1 MIMELGEKV
10 ASAPAVAQ
18 RSGRHRVR
26 RGAAATGIPLAFVAV
41 VALAACTGGA
51 STPEPSRAG
60 AMSTPAPS
68 ASPNTA
74 SAPSTTTVPP
84 AGTPSASATP
94 SPSGPVRL
102 IGDGSTADTGPQPNQ
117 PPAPTKLKPGERPPQ
132 FVVVSWDGAGEGQS
146 KLFTR
151 WRAFASAKKI
161 PMTFFLTG
169 LYVLPSSH
177 RMDYTPPGR
186 AAGASD
192 IPWFPDSAVR
202 ATIENVRAAWLEG
215 HEIGTHFNGHFCGP
229 KGGSSWTPAQWD
241 QEIALAKRFV
251 TTWKTST
258 GLDLPPFPFDYEKE
272 LVGAR
277 TPCLEGQAGLVKAAA
292 VKSWRYDTSG
302 TGTQI
307 WPRKLAG
314 SHLWN
319 IPLQSIPLAGR
330 EVLSMDY
337 NFYAIQSK
345 AQNGDPASYAV
356 WEAQVRDAYLAG
368 FRRAYEGNRAPL
380 IIGYHFE
387 GWNGGIYMN
396 GLEKALT
403 EISGKAE
410 VRFVTFKQLCD
421 WLDAQDPGVLAA
433 LQKLPVGKAPAGGW
447 SKSS

>member
-1 MIMELGEKV
+1 MVQVNLVDIVGC
-10 ASAPAVAQ
+10 
-18 RSGRHRVR
+18 RSV
-26 RGAAATGIPLAFVAV
+26 TGIRTRSRRARHLAGVTGILL
-41 VALAACTGGA
+41 ALSACTGA
-51 STPEPSRAG
+51 STSE
-60 AMSTPAPS
+60 
-68 ASPNTA
+68 
-74 SAPSTTTVPP
+74 
-84 AGTPSASATP
+84 PSASAAAPSSARPTTPAKATSPAATTAQPTTSPLATAP
-94 SPSGPVRL
+94 SPSGPARL

-117 PPAPTKLKPGERPPQ
+117 PPAPTKLKLGERPPQ

-146 KLFTR
+146 KLFSR
-151 WRAFASAKKI
+151 WREFGTAHKI

-169 LYVLPSSH
+169 LYVLPASH

-215 HEIGTHFNGHFCGP
+215 NEIGTHFNGHFCGP

-251 TTWKTST
+251 TTWRTST

-302 TGTQI
+302 TGTQV

-319 IPLQSIPLAGR
+319 IPLQAIPLAGR

-345 AQNGDPASYAV
+345 AQNGDPASYAA
-356 WEAQVRDAYLAG
+356 WQAQARDAYLAG
-368 FRRAYEGNRAPL
+368 FRRAYDGNRAPL
-380 IIGYHFE
+380 IIGNHFE

-396 GLEKALT
+396 GLEQALT
-403 EISGKAE
+403 EISGKSE

-421 WLDAQDPGVLAA
+421 WLDAQDPAVLAS
-433 LQKLPVGKAPAGGW
+433 LQKLPIGKAPAGGW
-447 SKSS
+447 TKSG